1 VRSYEDDRGV
11 QLLEAFLIMLN
22 IGVSYIHEQ
31 EQKDLSQIRFKITD
45 IDIAK

>member
-1 VRSYEDDRGV
+1 MIGEFNY
-11 QLLEAFLIMLN
+11 LEAFLIMLN

-31 EQKDLSQIRFKITD
+31 EQKDLSQTD